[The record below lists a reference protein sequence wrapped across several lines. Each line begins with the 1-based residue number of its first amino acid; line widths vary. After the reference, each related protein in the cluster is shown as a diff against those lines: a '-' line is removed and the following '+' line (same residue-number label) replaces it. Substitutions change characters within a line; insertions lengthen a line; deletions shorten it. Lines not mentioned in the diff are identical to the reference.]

1 MVTKKRASGRINEE
15 HVCIDSFVQRLR
27 EIDSRQEIAVSE
39 VPKGKDP
46 PDFWVTIAGTR
57 YAVEVTSI
65 VKDYDYE
72 VLCKKFFD
80 DIRSEFAT
88 SNIIKGTYSL
98 SVTKHPKIPK
108 KGTSGWKTLISTIA
122 TNIQDMS
129 NSPSG
134 IEYNILEDKNGKVI
148 IRKFFDQGA
157 KIFCSMGGAKFGGE
171 IKEELSLLIKER
183 IEAKRERLEK
193 KGVLDQ
199 CVNIILL
206 FYDAYGYGE
215 IEDLRKAFLNVKG
228 YKWLQSIFIAFS
240 FSSTA
245 NILYPNSPGRK
256 GAFLYSKN
264 EHWQ

>member
-1 MVTKKRASGRINEE
+1 MRRKAGRINEA
-15 HVCIDSFVQRLR
+15 HVCIDSFIQRLK
-27 EIDSRQEIAVSE
+27 EIDSGQKIFYCDNSE
-39 VPKGKDP
+39 AKLDP
-46 PDFWVTIAGTR
+46 PDFWVKISGTIF
-57 YAVEVTSI
+57 AVEVTSI
-65 VKDYDYE
+65 TDYDYE
-72 VLCKKFFD
+72 ALCTKFFD

-134 IEYNILEDKNGKVI
+134 IEYTILEDKNGKVI

-256 GAFLYSKN
+256 GAFLYSEN
-264 EHWQ
+264 EHWH